1 MKQILDAACGSKMF
15 WYDRDNENVLFV
27 DNRSVTD
34 TLCDGRKLVIK
45 PDVVADFTKLPF
57 EDGTFRLVVFDPP
70 HLLRIGETSWMAKK
84 YGKLPEDW
92 QSLIKQG
99 FTECFKVLQP
109 FGVLAFKWSSEQIPH
124 AQVLKL
130 APEPPMFGD
139 RRGKTRWTMF
149 VKGARENGQ

>member
-70 HLLRIGETSWMAKK
+70 HLIRIGETSWMAKK

-99 FTECFKVLQP
+99 FTECFRVLQP
-109 FGVLAFKWSSEQIPH
+109 FGVLAFVAGVCYK
-124 AQVLKL
+124 
-130 APEPPMFGD
+130 FGSFW
-139 RRGKTRWTMF
+139 TWQALRWLWG
-149 VKGARENGQ
+149 V

>member
-1 MKQILDAACGSKMF
+1 MKQIPDAACGSKMF

-34 TLCDGRKLVIK
+34 TLCDGRKLIIK

-84 YGKLPEDW
+84 YGKLPKHVSDY
-92 QSLIKQG
+92 QKQ
-99 FTECFKVLQP
+99 
-109 FGVLAFKWSSEQIPH
+109 
-124 AQVLKL
+124 
-130 APEPPMFGD
+130 
-139 RRGKTRWTMF
+139 
-149 VKGARENGQ
+149 